1 MYVLMK
7 DGPSEGLNN
16 LFELEC
22 VGAYETKEDALE
34 ALMTNYEKAV
44 DGLREDG
51 YEFGLESQ
59 SWLDEDRLEALVA
72 DEWGY
77 GVALRVFEV

>member
-1 MYVLMK
+1 MFVLMK
-7 DGPSEGLNN
+7 DGPSEGPNN

-22 VGAYETKEDALE
+22 VGAYETREDALK
-34 ALMTNYEKAV
+34 ALKANYEKAV
-44 DGLREDG
+44 DRLREDG

-59 SWLDEDRLEALVA
+59 SWLDEDRLDALVA
-72 DEWGY
+72 DEWGC

>member
-22 VGAYETKEDALE
+22 VGTYDTRKDALE
-34 ALMTNYEKAV
+34 ALKASYDNAFVEV
-44 DGLREDG
+44 DELDS
-51 YEFGLESQ
+51 ESQ
-59 SWLDEDRLEALVA
+59 VWFDADRLEALVA
-72 DEWGY
+72 DGFGY
-77 GVALRVFEV
+77 GVALRVFKA

>member
-1 MYVLMK
+1 MFVLMK

-22 VGAYETKEDALE
+22 VGTYETREDALK
-34 ALMTNYEKAV
+34 ALKANHKKAV
-44 DGLREDG
+44 DRLREDG
-51 YEFGLESQ
+51 CEFGLESQ

-72 DEWGY
+72 DEWDY
-77 GVALRVFEV
+77 GVALRVFKA